1 MILAGSLT
9 ISNPG
14 FYTIQGLSLAARV
27 ANESE
32 TYLGS
37 FGFGPSNLAGQ
48 STEEFPVDLY
58 LPVSA
63 AGAGASLLVHS
74 QCLRISLWGNAT
86 FGYLFP
92 AGVTIQDNRSWGA
105 PFSGL
110 SIQVGNA
117 SLNGTVPVTVSFQNE
132 ASLIEAGTLR
142 VAVVAASG
150 ITCGS
155 ASWVVECR
163 APGQQFSQTQPVPLD
178 PGVLAGGRDARG
190 RVHDSRVHGTP
201 SPGGDPVSPPPST
214 PPTLQY
220 RVPPLGWRILV
231 ASLRLIPMMLLFVG
245 LPAAALSFLQS
256 HSLPLPLSIV
266 GRHDRGRGH
275 HRALDRPLHR
285 EADPPLRAA
294 LGRGERFRAH
304 LRVLHPEPVD
314 LRVHGAGAVTST
326 CT

>member
-1 MILAGSLT
+1 MSQAVYSYPRRLPPLYRLARGLRAASVLVLVLLILFTLSVVYSTSQLAQSPPQVGSFSAGFGSNGTMILAGSLT

-74 QCLRISLWGNAT
+74 QYLRISLWGNAT

-117 SLNGTVPVTVSFQNE
+117 SLNGTVPVTVSFQNQ

-142 VAVVAASG
+142 VAVVAESG

-155 ASWVVECR
+155 ASWVLNVG
-163 APGQQFSQTQPVPLD
+163 PGQQFSQTQPVALD
-178 PGVLAGGRDARG
+178 PGCSPAD
-190 RVHDSRVHGTP
+190 GT
-201 SPGGDPVSPPPST
+201 
-214 PPTLQY
+214 
-220 RVPPLGWRILV
+220 LV
-231 ASLRLIPMMLLFVG
+231 AEYTTPEYAV
-245 LPAAALSFLQS
+245 
-256 HSLPLPLSIV
+256 PLP
-266 GRHDRGRGH
+266 
-275 HRALDRPLHR
+275 P
-285 EADPPLRAA
+285 EAIP
-294 LGRGERFRAH
+294 
-304 LRVLHPEPVD
+304 
-314 LRVHGAGAVTST
+314 
-326 CT
+326 